1 MHHILKL
8 HDKIPSH
15 ITIHLFVGSFT
26 RLNTFFFPL
35 DFSVTQPFFLPL
47 YACFSRHVHPV
58 TSWFNVERFH
68 VYSNFSCMFFFVACV
83 LLFDVCIRLVRS
95 YTLLVE
101 HDKRT
106 NGIALVS
113 VSVSLCLTFSVCV
126 QCVAPKSNRVS
137 FSKLPARHAILSL
150 CWCVLCAQQRLLMI
164 AYISIFSVLHVY
176 SIFFSLSLH
185 TSNVCEMRPEFRQW
199 EKAMGC
205 LVCLVVTTLAALESW
220 PSQSGKKHVVNWNE
234 NESFVWAASKRN
246 QGRKIEICQVVR
258 RKKNAFHSAH
268 LTFNESCACACTFK
282 PLYSI
287 SFLSLSLSPP
297 ICSRCL
303 LFTSLAGAKFG
314 CLSLSQWD
322 FHHDHTKLP
331 PNWSYTDFKAHTSY
345 LSLT

>member
-1 MHHILKL
+1 MLEFQL
-8 HDKIPSH
+8 Y
-15 ITIHLFVGSFT
+15 V
-26 RLNTFFFPL
+26 FF
-35 DFSVTQPFFLPL
+35 
-47 YACFSRHVHPV
+47 
-58 TSWFNVERFH
+58 
-68 VYSNFSCMFFFVACV
+68 ACV

-137 FSKLPARHAILSL
+137 FSKLPERHAILSL

-258 RKKNAFHSAH
+258 RKKKCISQ
-268 LTFNESCACACTFK
+268 CTLDF
-282 PLYSI
+282 
-287 SFLSLSLSPP
+287 
-297 ICSRCL
+297 
-303 LFTSLAGAKFG
+303 
-314 CLSLSQWD
+314 QWI
-322 FHHDHTKLP
+322 LCM
-331 PNWSYTDFKAHTSY
+331 Y
-345 LSLT
+345 L